1 METLYTTV
9 GLLIFF
15 SLFRNYYNE
24 FFDENYKLIG
34 ITIIL
39 IYAYVF
45 SLIAYEMQTLENY
58 FKIILAIITIG
69 LFID

>member
-1 METLYTTV
+1 METLYTIV

-24 FFDENYKLIG
+24 FFNENYKMLG
-34 ITIIL
+34 IIIIL
-39 IYAYVF
+39 IYTYVF

-69 LFID
+69 ILID